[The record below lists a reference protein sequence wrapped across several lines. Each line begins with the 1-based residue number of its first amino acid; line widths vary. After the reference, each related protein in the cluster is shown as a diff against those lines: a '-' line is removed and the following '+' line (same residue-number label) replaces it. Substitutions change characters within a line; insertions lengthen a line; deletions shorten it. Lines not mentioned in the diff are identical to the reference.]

1 MFLISYSFLAFVL
14 LLLLLYYLVP
24 GKLQWTVL
32 LLASIWFYLCAGSGA
47 VWALCPLLTV
57 VTTWILAN
65 RIGRLTVLSK
75 EQKENP
81 KESEEQRKEIKQR
94 IKKKQRRLLQAGLI
108 LNFGLL
114 LGLKYAPT
122 NGGLPLGISYY
133 TFMAMGYLIDVYQ
146 KKYLPE
152 KNLAKTALFV
162 LYFPQ
167 LTAGPIGRFGQ
178 MKQELYSPCPFS
190 WQRIKFGAER
200 VAWGFFKKLVLAD
213 RMQPIVQELTG
224 RPEYYQGVYAL
235 LGIVGYGLWLYAD
248 FSSGM
253 DIVIG
258 ISQMFGI
265 TLAENFNHP
274 FAAGTLGEFWRRW
287 HMSLMQWFREYIYFP
302 VSTSK
307 CSRKVS
313 GWMSRLIGKKR
324 ASKFPAYIA
333 TMTIWLITGIWHGT
347 GGRYILWG
355 LANGIVIL
363 ISQEWTG
370 YCRQHHRSYPFAKA
384 SWYLQF
390 AKIRTFLLFCVLS
403 SLQYFSLEMFWK
415 VGKGMFTHFGLL
427 TLKDGRLAEAGLSWP
442 DGMVLV
448 LGFLLLWAISLRQ
461 KKGSVRE
468 QMEALPGVLRCA
480 LVMGLV
486 LVTLVMGVYGYG
498 FDAKQFIYN
507 QF

>member
-1 MFLISYSFLAFVL
+1 MFLISYSFLAFIFV
-14 LLLLLYYLVP
+14 LLLLYYLVP
-24 GKLQWTVL
+24 GKLQWVVL
-32 LLASIWFYLCAGSGA
+32 LFASVWFYLCAAAWWA
-47 VWALCPLLTV
+47 VCPLITV

-65 RIGRLTVLSK
+65 RIGKLTVLSR
-75 EQKENP
+75 EQKNNP
-81 KESEEQRKEIKQR
+81 EVSEGQKKEIEQK
-94 IKKKQRRLLQAGLI
+94 IKKKQRRLLQTGLI
-108 LNFGLL
+108 INFGLL
-114 LGLKYAPT
+114 LGLKYAPM
-122 NGGLPLGISYY
+122 NWMLPLGISYY
-133 TFMAMGYLIDVYQ
+133 TFQAMGYLIDVYQ
-146 KKYLPE
+146 RKYQPE

-162 LYFPQ
+162 IYFPQ

-178 MKQELYSPCPFS
+178 MKQELYSVCSFS

-200 VAWGFFKKLVLAD
+200 VVWGFFKKLVLAD

-224 RPEYYQGVYAL
+224 RPDYYQGVYAL
-235 LGIVGYGLWLYAD
+235 LGICGYGLWLYAD
-248 FSSGM
+248 FSSGI

-302 VSTSK
+302 VSISK
-307 CSRKVS
+307 CSRKIS
-313 GWMSRLIGKKR
+313 SWMGRVVGKKR
-324 ASKFPAYIA
+324 GSKFPAYIA

-363 ISQEWTG
+363 LSQEWAG
-370 YCRQHHRSYPFAKA
+370 YCRQRRRSLCFAETH
-384 SWYLQF
+384 WYRQF
-390 AKIRTFLLFCVLS
+390 EKIRTFFLFCVLS
-403 SLQYFSLEMFWK
+403 SLQYFSLEVFWNT
-415 VGKGMFTHFGLL
+415 GKGIITRFDLPGLG
-427 TLKDGRLAEAGLSWP
+427 DGRLAEAGLSWP
-442 DGMVLV
+442 EGILLV
-448 LGFLLLWAISLRQ
+448 LGFLLLWAVSLWQ
-461 KKGSVRE
+461 KKGSVRR
-468 QMEALPGVLRCA
+468 QMEALPCILQYSM
-480 LVMGLV
+480 VMGLM